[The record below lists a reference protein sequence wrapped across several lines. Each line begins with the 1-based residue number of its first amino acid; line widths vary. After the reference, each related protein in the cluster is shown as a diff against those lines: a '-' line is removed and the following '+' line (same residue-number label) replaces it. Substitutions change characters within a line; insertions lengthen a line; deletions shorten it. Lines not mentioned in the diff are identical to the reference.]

1 MSKPACRGALLTIG
15 THLGT
20 LAAARDLGSLGIS
33 IAIADHST
41 RTLTSV
47 SRYVGEFHKAPYP
60 SDVERFAQWLV
71 EFGEK
76 TPGFFLYPSSDDLAW
91 IIAHHQDSLR
101 RFFYLYQPK
110 EQATYTLLNKEL
122 LTKVAAKLDIPT
134 PKTWVLNSEVD
145 AQSLAKILPYPVIVK
160 PKTQIGLSIPYK
172 GIIVRRP
179 EDLLQ
184 VIRRFKHRVPYKN
197 FMKIYDPTLRLPL
210 IQEYI
215 PNAAKHI
222 ASISGFIDQ
231 TGELESYRGAIK
243 RFQRPVKVGV
253 GIGFESLPLSEI
265 LIDRT
270 RRIAQEA
277 GYFGVF
283 EVEYVLD
290 PRSGEYLIIDF
301 NPRFY
306 GQMAFDV
313 ARDLPLAQLAYAGAC
328 EDTQT
333 MERLVRRSLKP
344 TPSAPSKAL
353 LRGPL
358 KLILTTQWLGRKMS
372 WESRQKWLR
381 WAKEGPSI
389 DLLYD
394 QDDPTPARIERW
406 NTFRS
411 FMRYP
416 RGYIRDYFS

>member
-20 LAAARDLGSLGIS
+20 LAAARDLGLEGIP

-47 SRYVGEFHKAPYP
+47 SRYVGEFYRAPSP
-60 SDVERFAQWLV
+60 EDVEGFAQWLV

-76 TPGFFLYPSSDDLAW
+76 MPGFFLYPSSDDLAW

-101 RFFYLYQPK
+101 RFFYLYQPR
-110 EQATYTLLNKEL
+110 EQATYSLLNKEI
-122 LTKVAAKLDIPT
+122 LTKLAAKLGVPT
-134 PKTWVLNSEVD
+134 PKTWVLNSEDD
-145 AQSLAKILPYPVIVK
+145 AHSLSKILPYPVIVK
-160 PKTQIGLSIPYK
+160 PKTQIGLSVPYK
-172 GIIVRRP
+172 GIIVRRK
-179 EDLLQ
+179 EDLLPA
-184 VIRRFKHRVPYKN
+184 IRTFKRRVPYKN
-197 FMKIYDPTLRLPL
+197 FMKRYDPTLALPL

-222 ASISGFIDQ
+222 ASISGFIDH
-231 TGELESYRGAIK
+231 TGELQSFRGAIK

-253 GIGFESLPLSEI
+253 GIGFESLDLPEI

-270 RRIAQEA
+270 RRIALEA

-290 PRSGEYLIIDF
+290 PRTGEYLIIDF

-306 GQMAFDV
+306 GQMAFDI

-328 EDTQT
+328 EDTAT
-333 MERLVRRSLKP
+333 MRRLVRRSLKP

-381 WAKEGPSI
+381 WVKEGRSI

-411 FMRYP
+411 FIRYP